1 MVRRNWIKGK
11 PRKRNKTYSERFIDR
26 AMNDGVQRSAVQILH
41 RILDYNDENGLTY
54 NYVPSKGKIIH
65 YVNDANRYKKIVS
78 TGAHEYV
85 KLYLC
90 GTCDGSGFLGNN
102 NCKECNSEE
111 EE

>member
-26 AMNDGVQRSAVQILH
+26 
-41 RILDYNDENGLTY
+41 
-54 NYVPSKGKIIH
+54 KGKIIH